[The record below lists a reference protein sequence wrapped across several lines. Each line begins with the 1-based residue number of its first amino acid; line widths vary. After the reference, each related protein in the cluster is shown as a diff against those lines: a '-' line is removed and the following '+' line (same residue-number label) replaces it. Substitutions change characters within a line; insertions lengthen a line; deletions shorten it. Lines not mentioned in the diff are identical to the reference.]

1 MDAKALGI
9 IQSVEFVT
17 ILYGEC
23 WFKGKVKC
31 HSCDKFGHIMRDCHQ
46 PKKANYVNQVQD
58 FAMIFYTC
66 HKAPIQKDYGVW
78 YLECGCS
85 NHMTI

>member
-1 MDAKALGI
+1 
-9 IQSVEFVT
+9 
-17 ILYGEC
+17 
-23 WFKGKVKC
+23 
-31 HSCDKFGHIMRDCHQ
+31 MRDCHQ

-66 HKAPIQKDYGVW
+66 HKAPVQEDCGVW

-85 NHMTI
+85 NHMTILTCRNQERH